1 MNDELIV
8 LWLIL
13 VKNLINFNVNELEE
27 LQEVNW
33 TLLIWVDRL
42 HREGVFIESVQG
54 DERLER
60 RDCGNKG
67 DWNEEH

>member
-27 LQEVNW
+27 LQEVN
-33 TLLIWVDRL
+33 
-42 HREGVFIESVQG
+42 
-54 DERLER
+54 
-60 RDCGNKG
+60 
-67 DWNEEH
+67 